1 MFLCFFLMIRR
12 PPRSTRTDTRFPY
25 TTLFRSV
32 GHAGPVVDGG
42 QAVDVAAVDRPGH
55 LEDQVAQAA
64 RAAAR
69 PGLAAVHRRMYRR
82 RGTLGGTD
90 IRAGAIGVDRVAVG
104 PDAAP
109 DLRLDRTNTRRHS
122 SNYYAYRMPSSAGK
136 QNKQPAD

>member
-1 MFLCFFLMIRR
+1 MLRR
-12 PPRSTRTDTRFPY
+12 PPRSTRSDTLFPY
-25 TTLFRSV
+25 TTLFRSRR
-32 GHAGPVVDGG
+32 GD
-42 QAVDVAAVDRPGH
+42 

-82 RGTLGGTD
+82 CGTLGGTD

-109 DLRLDRTNTRRHS
+109 DLRL
-122 SNYYAYRMPSSAGK
+122 AGQRPERGHECQYK
-136 QNKQPAD
+136 